1 MSEYDLHI
9 DIVGDDSSFSQTLL
23 NVRDGMK
30 KTKQV
35 IEQTGMSVDQFFKK
49 VRDNERMLES
59 VSVKIDLSNPTGE
72 LKKFDEQVVLM
83 CENLDKYF
91 EGLKGKLDAMAKAL
105 GDGSTIAG
113 NIKTNED
120 NIAQIRELQRANAE
134 LTAEIQRQRA
144 AYEEQQSQL
153 RKIAD
158 AVRQNNIPAIQQM
171 GEQMDEASK
180 RIKTDEIRNSLKE
193 LSKESDEMARRM
205 AKAVGD
211 VEAYNSILD
220 DLWKKIEAGDKSVSM
235 KDIDEVEAKWG
246 KAVKELEAAKKEYN
260 ELTDEQKKYVD
271 ELSNINGHHVRMR
284 TQIMNVR
291 EELMQMIAAGRQGT
305 PEFQQLAEQAGQ
317 LRRQMTLASA
327 TMQYFADPNKNLT
340 TLKVGLQGVAGAAGL
355 VTGVM
360 GLFNSEN
367 EKLAQIQAKVQSV
380 LAVLVGLET
389 TYNLVKKT
397 SNVMLAIEEVKTFAL
412 AKARGVQT
420 AATTAATAA
429 QEGLNTAMR
438 ANPIGA
444 IISLLAILGTAI
456 YAIVKALTSETD
468 AEKKA
473 REEKEAHIKAI
484 KEQHEQWAKSV
495 AESAS
500 KQLISYRELQKK
512 WDELGDDLKAKER
525 FIKDNQDAF
534 KNLGFAVDSVS
545 DAERL
550 LVTNTDA
557 VVAAMMSRAKAAAY
571 ASQMQK
577 VYEEQLERE
586 LNKTVENGGKYY
598 RLDKN
603 ENGKY
608 SLGTDISQK
617 GVVTREEMKSVGAY
631 TYGGLPVITEEQVKE
646 IIEIRKK
653 GAKKIADQ
661 LRKESNDRLKFYE
674 ESAKKET
681 DASKKALQ
689 ASGIKAYD
697 ANAEKRNKEQEK
709 ARQDAEKNAKANA
722 ALRQKLYELEQK
734 AEQEAAAQTEST
746 IKAVNAAKIA
756 TIENAEERT
765 RAQQDEQHRL
775 NLEAIDRREEEMKKK
790 LYEFNKSVWEAKNQG
805 SGQSYSDTEEGKAGY
820 VNLQL
825 AKEQM
830 DELQALRLKENAE
843 YKRLVQKRYED
854 EAHAMLDYLKEYGT
868 LQQKRLAI
876 QQEYDDKIADET
888 DKTQR
893 EILEA
898 QKKQTIDAFDMEV
911 LKAEID
917 WTTMFDGIGNALE
930 EEMKATLDKVE
941 KFIQSKS
948 FRELDAK
955 EKAEYVK
962 MRNELVKKTGGG
974 VGTFD
979 FSIYHQIGE
988 DMKAYQQAI
997 RDAKIAQDN
1006 HTAAVND
1013 FKEADAELKEAEKNL
1028 AKAMNNIA
1036 SNPQAAEDANRIY
1049 LDAKGKQQMA
1059 DMVAKIT
1066 GKKQDEAEG
1075 NVIVAQGNL
1084 TNSTTQAQQAIDN
1097 FSSAI
1102 GQMTSGSL
1110 RGFADGLVNLIAAIG
1125 GNNGN
1130 GLSGLGK
1137 AGGIIGAILSIID
1150 AIGSNE
1156 EGLSGVVAEIIDKIV
1171 NVITSLIDKIT
1182 NGDFFRDINTAVGEG
1197 IQKILEHLFNSISD
1211 IISNHVE
1218 AWGDAFNGNF
1228 GSGFQEGFGV
1238 GGFFGKIFGERDGE
1252 KTYAEI
1258 QEEISDRIEEANKAL
1273 DRLTEQLEK
1282 SYGIDAINKAEE
1294 AQKQLQ
1300 KNQSD
1305 MIKGLDAALWDNYG
1319 GGESDYRK
1327 WNRFGRDEGI
1337 IANLMQKYRLKS
1349 SDMSWN
1355 ALFNENSADEIARML
1370 DDIRNTDFDLWS
1382 RFKSAGYNEG
1392 AVREWMEQLA
1402 DTVKE
1407 SDDIQKAL
1415 EEKLTTTTKDNVI
1428 DDFKESL
1435 YDLADGSE
1443 DATEE
1448 IAENWQKMVNRMVVD
1463 NLIFGEDFQKR
1474 LSEWY
1479 QGLADLQNGRVTA
1492 AEYEKAKN
1500 DVWQQYWNGGIDVD
1514 ELYRQ
1519 LRILGMSFD
1528 MTDEEYAEM
1537 INEKIEEYKK
1547 IYGDAAEQVA
1557 YFEQLGIINAITGAE
1572 NEEGK
1577 VQEYFSNLRDM
1588 WLTTLT
1594 DMQQDGESWKKE
1606 IQRVMFEDLVSSM
1619 VLGDDFTEWL
1629 ENWKAAYKE
1638 ALEAGDDARLTQLLE
1653 EQVAKREELAGKA
1666 QQIADGIGYEVD
1678 ESLNAFSNI
1687 RSSLLDTL
1695 LDMDADADTW
1705 GRKIRETLLSE
1716 MVEKTIIESM
1726 GLGEL
1731 MENFG
1736 KQLLGFLTNEK
1747 LTDTARQQSID
1758 EVLKEMEE
1766 SFGKAS
1772 ELVQKMRDALGIGKQ
1787 EEEQVSVFSDLR
1799 KDFLDTLMDMEDDAV
1814 SFRTRLDNI
1823 MLRDLMEK
1831 QVLDVPFTINGMTF
1845 DDFDTYLED
1854 WNKRYMDAVASG
1866 NQEIIDALLEEL
1878 VQARSITIEAA
1889 QQLRERLNLNN
1900 AVKDTTFKDMADN
1913 WISTLMDMD
1922 ATADD
1927 WAESVGSMM
1936 AQRIIEQ
1943 MISAKMIQPL
1953 LDQLQDDF
1961 DKVMSE
1967 EGATWESAIAALSP
1981 EIEKLKDRFDELQ
1994 PIVQQILNAF
2004 GIFKEDLDEIE
2015 EEVDTTFSSLT
2026 DSWISMLMDMEATAD
2041 DWAKSVGRVM
2051 AQRIIEE
2058 MVAAKMLQP
2067 YIDAL
2072 KSAFDGAI
2080 ASGGTID
2087 SVIAAVLPKINEL
2100 KDQFGEIRPIVEAIM
2115 NAFGLIEEKVEDIEE
2130 EVGDT
2135 TFKGMASEWASAL
2148 MDMEMTADDWAK
2160 NVGRIMAQRI
2170 IEEMLIPTLIQPL
2183 LDQMQV
2189 AFDAAMNMA
2198 NATWQTA
2205 VAAMSPYLDQLKD
2218 VFNEVQPIA
2227 EQILN
2232 AFGIFREVKEEVV
2245 EEAKEGFSDLRGLFV
2260 SALMD
2265 MEADADK
2272 FGKDIARKMTE
2283 QMIDK
2288 LIEKQFGSQLDAI
2301 NEAWYNALEAGDTAA
2316 MERIRQQLIELQKL
2330 CGEAVQPLLD
2340 TLAQI
2345 EYVPE
2350 VVEEEVD
2357 DTITSMRDD
2366 FLSALMDMRAGTK
2379 DFVTDIRTLLAQK
2392 LVEKFILNS
2401 QFDTWLNSIQ
2411 QKYEAIMNSGKSEE
2425 EMAEAMQRLATEW
2438 GLQAKEMQEQTQ
2450 HIFDITGLTDVLEQL
2465 NSPIA
2470 DLRSTFRSAL
2480 MDMTSDAQT
2489 FADNISQALT
2499 EAFIDRFVLGDE
2511 FDKRLEEWQEQ
2522 YASIMRGNYTEEERA
2537 QLLNNL
2543 RQAITAAKEGYAD
2556 EAKLIHELMGTTS
2569 YTDQKATMNMSDK
2582 ATYDQFETYL
2592 GIAVAQQQAT
2602 LQGNDVRQQIL
2613 TVLQN
2618 MSGISTP
2625 KNDELESIRMLAVT
2639 RNEYLLDIKRTNR
2652 DILNLLGNEI
2662 SGIKNELQRIF

>member
-9 DIVGDDSSFSQTLL
+9 DIVGDDSSFSKTLL

-49 VRDNERMLES
+49 VRDNEKMLES
-59 VSVKIDLSNPTGE
+59 VRVKIDLSNPTGE

-193 LSKESDEMARRM
+193 LSKESDETARRM

-260 ELTDEQKKYVD
+260 ELTEEQKKYVD

-305 PEFQQLAEQAGQ
+305 PEFQQLAEQAAQ

-420 AATTAATAA
+420 AATTAATVA

-525 FIKDNQDAF
+525 FIKDYQDAF

-571 ASQMQK
+571 TSQMQK
-577 VYEEQLERE
+577 VLDEQIERE
-586 LNKTVENGGKYY
+586 QHKTVENGGAHYK
-598 RLDKN
+598 LEKNDK
-603 ENGKY
+603 GQY
-608 SLGTDISQK
+608 GIGDISKK
-617 GVVTREEMKSVGAY
+617 GNVTREEMKSVGAY
-631 TYGGLPVITEEQVKE
+631 TYGGLPVITEEQVNE

-674 ESAKKET
+674 ESAKKEI
-681 DASKKALQ
+681 DAEKKTLQ

-854 EAHAMLDYLKEYGT
+854 EAHAMLDYLKEYGSVE
-868 LQQKRLAI
+868 QQKYAIAHEYDEKIANERSEWRRKSLEEEKNTKMAALDAQSLAQSIDWTQTFSGIGNILEDIAKETMKEVEEYMQTTEFKALGAEAKKAYADLRKELSEAGGVKISNPFKKETWDEIGRLANEYRDSVKNVKLATETHSDAVRKVSEAEKAVAEATTV
-876 QQEYDDKIADET
+876 QQQYIAGMDLEAAKKWADET
-888 DKTQR
+888 
-893 EILEA
+893 
-898 QKKQTIDAFDMEV
+898 KQ
-911 LKAEID
+911 
-917 WTTMFDGIGNALE
+917 ALE
-930 EEMKATLDKVE
+930 NEQKRKDETGTQLRQNTEAAAKGLQNFDTVLGQITSGTL
-941 KFIQSKS
+941 
-948 FRELDAK
+948 
-955 EKAEYVK
+955 
-962 MRNELVKKTGGG
+962 TGFVLA
-974 VGTFD
+974 VGNL
-979 FSIYHQIGE
+979 IRLIG
-988 DMKAYQQAI
+988 DSS
-997 RDAKIAQDN
+997 
-1006 HTAAVND
+1006 
-1013 FKEADAELKEAEKNL
+1013 KEAAT
-1028 AKAMNNIA
+1028 NIGGLFG
-1036 SNPQAAEDANRIY
+1036 EV
-1049 LDAKGKQQMA
+1049 GKQ
-1059 DMVAKIT
+1059 I
-1066 GKKQDEAEG
+1066 
-1075 NVIVAQGNL
+1075 
-1084 TNSTTQAQQAIDN
+1084 
-1097 FSSAI
+1097 
-1102 GQMTSGSL
+1102 
-1110 RGFADGLVNLIAAIG
+1110 
-1125 GNNGN
+1125 
-1130 GLSGLGK
+1130 
-1137 AGGIIGAILSIID
+1137 GGIIGAILSIID
-1150 AIGSNE
+1150 ALGDDPAAFIDQI
-1156 EGLSGVVAEIIDKIV
+1156 LDKVAQVIEAVLEQIPEIIATVVK
-1171 NVITSLIDKIT
+1171 
-1182 NGDFFRDINTAVGEG
+1182 
-1197 IQKILEHLFNSISD
+1197 
-1211 IISNHVE
+1211 
-1218 AWGDAFNGNF
+1218 
-1228 GSGFQEGFGV
+1228 GV
-1238 GGFFGKIFGERDGE
+1238 GNIVGSVFSGLGGMVANLFGGGEDWSA
-1252 KTYAEI
+1252 Y
-1258 QEEISDRIEEANKAL
+1258 EEAVAKWGGIL
-1273 DRLTEQLEK
+1273 DYWEENIKYERELMEK
-1282 SYGIDAINKAEE
+1282 SYGKQAIDYSRQALKTLQDAQQAAAEIYRGWAGSGAGWFSHSNGYNVNEDTSWEYLKQYNEDIWRQMDDNVSNLFNLSWQELEKIKHEAPQFWNSIHSEAQQYLDNFIEAGKAAEE
-1294 AQKQLQ
+1294 A
-1300 KNQSD
+1300 
-1305 MIKGLDAALWDNYG
+1305 IDAL
-1319 GGESDYRK
+1319 
-1327 WNRFGRDEGI
+1327 
-1337 IANLMQKYRLKS
+1337 
-1349 SDMSWN
+1349 
-1355 ALFNENSADEIARML
+1355 NER
-1370 DDIRNTDFDLWS
+1370 
-1382 RFKSAGYNEG
+1382 
-1392 AVREWMEQLA
+1392 
-1402 DTVKE
+1402 
-1407 SDDIQKAL
+1407 
-1415 EEKLTTTTKDNVI
+1415 LTTTTKENVF
-1428 DDFKESL
+1428 DDFLDSL
-1435 YDLADGSE
+1435 YSLADGSE
-1443 DATEE
+1443 TVMDEM
-1448 IAENWQKMVNRMVVD
+1448 AENWQKMVNRMVIN

-1479 QGLADLQNGRVTA
+1479 QGLADLQNGRANRLTA

-1519 LRILGMSFD
+1519 LRILRMSFD

-1572 NEEGK
+1572 NEEEK

-1638 ALEAGDDARLTQLLE
+1638 ALEAGDEARLTQLLE

-1695 LDMDADADTW
+1695 LDMDADADAW

-1716 MVEKTIIESM
+1716 IVEKTIIESM

-1731 MENFG
+1731 MDNFG
-1736 KQLLGFLTNEK
+1736 KQLLGFLTNET

-1823 MLRDLMEK
+1823 MLQDLMEK

-1878 VQARSITIEAA
+1878 VQARELTIEAA

-1913 WISTLMDMD
+1913 WISTLMDME

-1927 WAESVGSMM
+1927 WAESVGRMM

-1953 LDQLQDDF
+1953 LDQLQDAF
-1961 DKVMSE
+1961 DNVMSE

-1981 EIEKLKDRFDELQ
+1981 EIEKLKDGFDELQ

-2067 YIDAL
+2067 YLDAL
-2072 KSAFDGAI
+2072 QSAFDGAI

-2115 NAFGLIEEKVEDIEE
+2115 NAFGLIEEKVEEIEE

-2170 IEEMLIPTLIQPL
+2170 IEGMLIPTLIQPL

-2218 VFNEVQPIA
+2218 VFYEVQPIA

>member
-49 VRDNERMLES
+49 VRDNEKMLES

-153 RKIAD
+153 RKMAD

-291 EELMQMIAAGRQGT
+291 DELMQMIAAGRQGT

-397 SNVMLAIEEVKTFAL
+397 SNVMLAIEEVKTLAL

-420 AATTAATAA
+420 AATTAATVA

-557 VVAAMMSRAKAAAY
+557 VVNAIMARAKAAAY
-571 ASQMQK
+571 EKVVQEQYENEVRRRLDAEKESKSVASGGSIAIVKAGDKSNQKSRAYENAKKAGYAFQSGDVDSENNWTEQGAERLKYYNKIYAKAQKEAFEERERIRKETARKEIQSTEAFLQKEIDAEKKYAEQTGVK
-577 VYEEQLERE
+577 VYEESV
-586 LNKTVENGGKYY
+586 K
-598 RLDKN
+598 
-603 ENGKY
+603 
-608 SLGTDISQK
+608 QK
-617 GVVTREEMKSVGAY
+617 
-631 TYGGLPVITEEQVKE
+631 
-646 IIEIRKK
+646 
-653 GAKKIADQ
+653 
-661 LRKESNDRLKFYE
+661 
-674 ESAKKET
+674 
-681 DASKKALQ
+681 
-689 ASGIKAYD
+689 
-697 ANAEKRNKEQEK
+697 
-709 ARQDAEKNAKANA
+709 EKNAKAKV
-722 ALRQKLYELEQK
+722 ALSQKLHELEQK

-854 EAHAMLDYLKEYGT
+854 EAHAMLDYLKEYGSVE
-868 LQQKRLAI
+868 QQKYAIAHEYDEKIANERSEWRRKSLEEEKNTKMAALDAQSLAQSIDWTQTFSGIGNILEDIAKETMKEVEEYMQTTEFKALGAEAKKAYADLRNELAEAGGVKISNPFKKETWDEIGRLANEYRDSVKNVKLATETHSDAVRKVSEAEKAVAEATTV
-876 QQEYDDKIADET
+876 QQQYIAGLDLEAAKKWADET
-888 DKTQR
+888 
-893 EILEA
+893 
-898 QKKQTIDAFDMEV
+898 KQ
-911 LKAEID
+911 
-917 WTTMFDGIGNALE
+917 ALE
-930 EEMKATLDKVE
+930 NEQKRKDETGTQLRQNTEAAAKGLQNFDTVLGQITSGTL
-941 KFIQSKS
+941 
-948 FRELDAK
+948 
-955 EKAEYVK
+955 
-962 MRNELVKKTGGG
+962 TGFVLA
-974 VGTFD
+974 VGNL
-979 FSIYHQIGE
+979 IRLIG
-988 DMKAYQQAI
+988 DSS
-997 RDAKIAQDN
+997 
-1006 HTAAVND
+1006 
-1013 FKEADAELKEAEKNL
+1013 KEAATNIGSLFGEA
-1028 AKAMNNIA
+1028 
-1036 SNPQAAEDANRIY
+1036 
-1049 LDAKGKQQMA
+1049 GKQ
-1059 DMVAKIT
+1059 I
-1066 GKKQDEAEG
+1066 
-1075 NVIVAQGNL
+1075 
-1084 TNSTTQAQQAIDN
+1084 
-1097 FSSAI
+1097 
-1102 GQMTSGSL
+1102 
-1110 RGFADGLVNLIAAIG
+1110 
-1125 GNNGN
+1125 
-1130 GLSGLGK
+1130 
-1137 AGGIIGAILSIID
+1137 GGIIGAILSIID
-1150 AIGSNE
+1150 ALGDDPAAFIDQI
-1156 EGLSGVVAEIIDKIV
+1156 LDKVAQVIEAVLEQIPEIIATVVK
-1171 NVITSLIDKIT
+1171 
-1182 NGDFFRDINTAVGEG
+1182 
-1197 IQKILEHLFNSISD
+1197 
-1211 IISNHVE
+1211 
-1218 AWGDAFNGNF
+1218 
-1228 GSGFQEGFGV
+1228 GV
-1238 GGFFGKIFGERDGE
+1238 GNIVGSVFTGLGGMVANLFGGGEDWSA
-1252 KTYAEI
+1252 Y
-1258 QEEISDRIEEANKAL
+1258 EEAVAKWGGIL
-1273 DRLTEQLEK
+1273 DYWEENIKYERELMEK
-1282 SYGIDAINKAEE
+1282 SYGKQAIDYSRQALKTLQDAQQAAAEIYRGWAGSGAGWFSHSNGYNVNEDTSWEYLKQYNEDIWRQMDDNVSNLFNLSWQELEKIKHEAPQFWNSIHSDAQQYLDSFIEAGKAAEE
-1294 AQKQLQ
+1294 A
-1300 KNQSD
+1300 
-1305 MIKGLDAALWDNYG
+1305 IDAL
-1319 GGESDYRK
+1319 
-1327 WNRFGRDEGI
+1327 
-1337 IANLMQKYRLKS
+1337 
-1349 SDMSWN
+1349 
-1355 ALFNENSADEIARML
+1355 NER
-1370 DDIRNTDFDLWS
+1370 
-1382 RFKSAGYNEG
+1382 
-1392 AVREWMEQLA
+1392 
-1402 DTVKE
+1402 
-1407 SDDIQKAL
+1407 
-1415 EEKLTTTTKDNVI
+1415 LTTTTKENVF
-1428 DDFKESL
+1428 DDFLDSL
-1435 YDLADGSE
+1435 YSLADGSE
-1443 DATEE
+1443 TVMDEM
-1448 IAENWQKMVNRMVVD
+1448 AENWQKMVNRMVIN

-1479 QGLADLQNGRVTA
+1479 QGLADLQNGRANRLTA

-1519 LRILGMSFD
+1519 LRILRMSFD

-1572 NEEGK
+1572 DEEEK

-1638 ALEAGDDARLTQLLE
+1638 ALEAGDEARLTQLLE

-1695 LDMDADADTW
+1695 LDMDADADAW

-1736 KQLLGFLTNEK
+1736 KQLLGFLTNET
-1747 LTDTARQQSID
+1747 LTDAARQQSID

-1823 MLRDLMEK
+1823 MLQDLMEK

-1854 WNKRYMDAVASG
+1854 WNKRYMEAVASG

-1913 WISTLMDMD
+1913 WISTLMDME

-1927 WAESVGSMM
+1927 WAESVGRMM

-1953 LDQLQDDF
+1953 LDQLQDAF

-1981 EIEKLKDRFDELQ
+1981 EIEKLKDGFDELQ

-2067 YIDAL
+2067 YLDAL
-2072 KSAFDGAI
+2072 QSAFDGAI

-2160 NVGRIMAQRI
+2160 NVGRIMAQKI
-2170 IEEMLIPTLIQPL
+2170 IEGMLIPTLIQPL

-2543 RQAITAAKEGYAD
+2543 RQAITSAKEGYAD